1 MTIKEEPDIA
11 RQEIIF
17 IDSEADDHDSD
28 VNPLEQFINQ
38 GTPTP
43 SSSFHLSLDEEEV
56 SEIDTDMD
64 IDKSVESKGGGNDE
78 GEMEQ
83 VVVADHGGEV
93 PVVTTP
99 LDSTVTFDLSKCVA
113 DLIDVV
119 NSKDKDNNAEAD
131 APCNLKSET
140 QTRTIVQSPAAL
152 HEAVSPGTM
161 CDSNSEAICTV
172 EESVLIDS
180 SNLHDEGLSTDE
192 LVMGNEVIVSLE
204 GSSQSLDYYLDSSEL
219 ISNLLLHSC
228 LPQNGR
234 RVSLS

>member
-1 MTIKEEPDIA
+1 MA

-17 IDSEADDHDSD
+17 LDSEAEDHDSD

-38 GTPTP
+38 GTP
-43 SSSFHLSLDEEEV
+43 SSSFHLSLDEEDV
-56 SEIDTDMD
+56 SEMDTDVEND
-64 IDKSVESKGGGNDE
+64 RSVESKGDICDE
-78 GEMEQ
+78 KQ

-99 LDSTVTFDLSKCVA
+99 LDRTIAFDLNKCVA
-113 DLIDVV
+113 DLMDVV
-119 NSKDKDNNAEAD
+119 CSKDKQNDD
-131 APCNLKSET
+131 SPCNLES
-140 QTRTIVQSPAAL
+140 QNQSATC
-152 HEAVSPGTM
+152 HFDGEATCM
-161 CDSNSEAICTV
+161 I

-180 SNLHDEGLSTDE
+180 SNLHDEGLLSDE
-192 LVMGNEVIVSLE
+192 LVMGNEVVVSLE
-204 GSSQSLDYYLDSSEL
+204 GSSQPSLDYLDSSEL